1 MLCTS
6 ATMSCRPRSI
16 YQWSLLFSAFKRVIK
31 SKLRWPFEMTLP
43 HILHNILELI
53 ALPLFSLWYFSDIF
67 EEKSDCTAGFFFFWN
82 SLQEMMSYV
91 YWKTVGYNN
100 ISSFKVFYVC
110 RLEVQPHSRCIDIF
124 HRLCRK
130 RFFSRS
136 FVSGP
141 WCAIWHCALGYA
153 EKCWP
158 FFLMSIWKPAGF
170 ASVKGIGRY
179 DNNLISVP
187 QNCRKNI
194 LVQTEVAR
202 AAND

>member
-82 SLQEMMSYV
+82 SLQEMMFYV

-130 RFFSRS
+130 RFFRRS

-153 EKCWP
+153 EKRWP
-158 FFLMSIWKPAGF
+158 FFLCL
-170 ASVKGIGRY
+170 Y
-179 DNNLISVP
+179 ENLQVLQVS
-187 QNCRKNI
+187 
-194 LVQTEVAR
+194 R
-202 AAND
+202 A